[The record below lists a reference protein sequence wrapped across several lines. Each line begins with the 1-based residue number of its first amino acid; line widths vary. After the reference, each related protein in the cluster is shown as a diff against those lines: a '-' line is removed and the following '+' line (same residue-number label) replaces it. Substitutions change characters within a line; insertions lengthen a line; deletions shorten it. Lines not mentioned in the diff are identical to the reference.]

1 MRKAILAL
9 PALLFVGAIH
19 RPQAGG
25 SPWTQSE
32 ITAVAHRIDTQ
43 LANPA
48 LRGAQVGFEM
58 IDTARGTMLLSRN
71 ADEAFMPASNMKLL
85 TGSAA
90 LAKLGTA
97 FAYETVVAADARP
110 QDGALSGNVY
120 LRGGG
125 DAQLSAKDLDD
136 AASALAA
143 QGIKRITGAMLLD
156 AGHFD
161 DERYA
166 SGWLAGD
173 LPYYYAPALSALEL
187 EEGVVHVTM
196 TPSATVGAPVTLR
209 VWPQSSTY
217 TIDNRVASG
226 MRGSKDTSDI
236 VRPWNAPHT
245 IELVGSY
252 PQSAQES
259 DDLAPTVPDPTAY
272 SGDVFARALAAHGIT
287 VAQGVRSGA
296 APANALQLWSHR
308 SAALPRLLADMWNPS
323 DNLMAEM
330 FLKELGVAQSGIP
343 GSDANGAT
351 LEKAY
356 LQSIGVNP
364 ATVSIDDGSGL
375 SAYDRITPR
384 DLIAILQS
392 DWNGPNRDV
401 VLDALPIA
409 GVRGTLKDAYV
420 GTSAEGAVFA
430 KTGTWTHVT
439 TLSGYVETR
448 THGPVTFSLLIN
460 DWLGDHTPD
469 GTVDLARVR
478 TAIFS
483 DIASQ

>member
-1 MRKAILAL
+1 MRNAILTL
-9 PALLFVGAIH
+9 LALLCVGAIH

-25 SPWTQSE
+25 SPWTPGQ
-32 ITAVAHRIDTQ
+32 ITALEHGIDAR
-43 LANPA
+43 LADPV
-48 LRGAQVGFEM
+48 LRGAQVGFELV
-58 IDTARGTMLLSRN
+58 DTARGTTLYSRN
-71 ADEAFMPASNMKLL
+71 RDREFMPASNMKLL

-97 FAYETVVAADARP
+97 FVFETAVDADAQP
-110 QDGALSGNVY
+110 QDGTLSGNLY

-143 QGIKRITGAMLLD
+143 QGIKRITGALLID
-156 AGHFD
+156 GGRYD
-161 DERYA
+161 EERYA
-166 SGWLAGD
+166 SGWLWDD
-173 LPYYYAPALSALEL
+173 LPYYYAPALTALEL

-196 TPSATVGAPVTLR
+196 SASATVGAPVTLR

-226 MRGSKDTSDI
+226 MPGSKDTSDI

-252 PQSAQES
+252 PQGAHES
-259 DDLAPTVPDPTAY
+259 DDLAPTVPDPEAY
-272 SGDVFARALAAHGIT
+272 AGDVFARALEAHGIL
-287 VAQGVRSGA
+287 VAQGARSGST
-296 APANALQLWSHR
+296 PARAVQLWSHR
-308 SAALPRLLADMWNPS
+308 SALLPQLLADMWIPS

-330 FLKELGVAQSGIP
+330 FLKELGIAQSGVP

-351 LEKAY
+351 FEKAY
-356 LQSIGVNP
+356 LQSMGVNP
-364 ATVSIDDGSGL
+364 GTVTISDGSGL
-375 SAYDRITPR
+375 SAYDRITPQ

-392 DWNGPNRDV
+392 DWNSPSREL

-409 GVRGTLKDAYV
+409 GVRGTLKDAYA
-420 GTSAEGAVFA
+420 GTNAEGAVFA

-460 DWLGDHTPD
+460 DWLGDHTPHGPD
-469 GTVDLARVR
+469 DLARVR
-478 TAIFS
+478 SAIFS
-483 DIASQ
+483 EIASQ